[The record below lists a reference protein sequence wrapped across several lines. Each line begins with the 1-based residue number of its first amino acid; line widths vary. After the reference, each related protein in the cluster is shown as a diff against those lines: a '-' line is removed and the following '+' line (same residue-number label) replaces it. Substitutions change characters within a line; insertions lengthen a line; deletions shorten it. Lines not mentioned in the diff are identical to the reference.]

1 MRLVN
6 ETKEQGWLPGLTW
19 QKKFIVCTK
28 RNITEFL
35 FFLFGFRYVLICLR
49 VSIIASSKN
58 RTHYRFW

>member
-19 QKKFIVCTK
+19 PKKFIVCTK

-35 FFLFGFRYVLICLR
+35 NFFIWLQVCSNLFKNVF
-49 VSIIASSKN
+49 IAPSKN
-58 RTHYRFW
+58 RTYYRFR

>member
-19 QKKFIVCTK
+19 PKKFIVCTK

-35 FFLFGFRYVLICLR
+35 NFLFGFRYVLICLR
-49 VSIIASSKN
+49 MSL
-58 RTHYRFW
+58 